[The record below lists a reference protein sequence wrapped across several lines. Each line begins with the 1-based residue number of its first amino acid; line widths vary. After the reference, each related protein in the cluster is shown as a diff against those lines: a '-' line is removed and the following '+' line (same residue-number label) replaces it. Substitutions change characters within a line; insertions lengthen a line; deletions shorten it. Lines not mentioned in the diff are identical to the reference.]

1 MKLVSATA
9 RNYRV
14 HNDKT
19 VDFDPRLTLIT
30 GPNESGKSTLAE
42 AIHRGLFLRFKTGG
56 EIQKGMVSSRGGG
69 HPEVEILFE
78 AEGKNAAIKKVFKG
92 QTGSCSLNITGQP
105 ALTGDAAEDALAALL
120 KVGEAA
126 RGSGVDQRWAHL
138 WVWQGTSGRD
148 PSATVA
154 EQQDDLIRRLQE
166 HGGEALILSNLDQQI
181 ASDIREKENELFT
194 NGGDARANTAWHRAK
209 QEVARLQEQHDSRL
223 AKVNEL
229 AEAADLYRKAIA
241 TLEEK
246 RRDLNGTQDDLEKWK
261 EKSERA
267 ESLARELDPLQRDL
281 DDYER
286 GITELEKV
294 AAGLVTAREEKEE
307 AAKGLADGRKVI
319 AQLREK
325 AEAAAT
331 EVRTA
336 AENVSAARRA
346 FDEARKTAGALAH
359 HVNALEKKAQL
370 EKLQE
375 EGAHIEARQKDL
387 SGIQLDLDKLP
398 AITPDDLDELEGL
411 KQDMDAAAARLSAL
425 GARIKVVRAGEAI
438 KIDGRKI
445 AEGEEDVITSAAII
459 QVGDKIKLQ
468 VSPGRHE
475 DLDSAREE
483 VDESRNSFAD
493 ALMAKGLK
501 DITAARSARTTREH
515 LEDKKSSV
523 EKELKRLKPSDHQ
536 RNIEE
541 VTREYLEA
549 ERVAEIAAKEAGLI
563 LPAKL
568 ADAKSARKEAGAAL
582 EKIEHQAAAAENRKQ
597 ALEEMRQSA
606 DEDYQARQDTIVEV
620 EKRLAGAES
629 QINAIEALHGSGE
642 VRAGR
647 LLKLKGQRDTVAA
660 SMQNIK
666 KQIAELQPELIKS
679 TIERL
684 ERAAKV
690 LQGAIDHADRER
702 IGHEVRLKQNGSSDP
717 HAELAQAA
725 SDLENARSHGASLE
739 RQARAVKLLAELSGS
754 IQKESAARL
763 TQPLEEAASRY
774 LQCMFGRDTMVR
786 LKWND
791 EKRQFEGLEVS
802 REGAGLSTFAF
813 EALSGGA
820 REQVGV
826 ALRLAMAEVL
836 AAGHGGQLPVVL
848 DDAFANS
855 DPGRVKALQSML
867 DLAANRGL
875 QIIVLTCNPSDYST
889 LGAREINL
897 AGR

>member
-1 MKLVSATA
+1 MKLVSATV

-14 HNDKT
+14 HSDKT

-30 GPNESGKSTLAE
+30 GPNESGKSTLVE

-56 EIQKGMVSSRGGG
+56 EVQKGMVSSRVGG
-69 HPEVEILFE
+69 HPEVEIRFE
-78 AEGKNAAIKKVFKG
+78 AEEKSATIKKGFKG
-92 QTGSCSLNITGQP
+92 QTGSCSLNIAGQP

-148 PSATVA
+148 PAATVA

-166 HGGEALILSNLDQQI
+166 HGGALILSNLDQQI

-194 NGGDARANTAWHRAK
+194 NGGDARANTAWHRAL
-209 QEVARLQEQHDSRL
+209 QEVERLEEQHDSRL

-246 RRDLNGTQDDLEKWK
+246 RRDLNGTQAELEKWK

-267 ESLARELDPLQRDL
+267 ESLARELAPLQRDL
-281 DDYER
+281 DDCER

-294 AAGLVTAREEKEE
+294 AAGLVTAREEKED
-307 AAKGLADGRKVI
+307 AAKELAYGRNAI

-325 AEAAAT
+325 AEAAAA

-346 FDEARKTAGALAH
+346 FDEARKKAGALAH
-359 HVNALEKKAQL
+359 HVTALEKKAQL

-387 SGIQLDLDKLP
+387 AGIQAQLDKLP
-398 AITPDDLDELEGL
+398 AVRPEDLDELEGL
-411 KQDMDAAAARLSAL
+411 KEDMDAAAARLSAL
-425 GARIKVVRAGEAI
+425 GARIKIVRAGEAI

-445 AEGEEDVITSAAII
+445 AEGEAEVITSAAII
-459 QVGDKIKLQ
+459 QVGDKTELQ

-483 VDESRNSFAD
+483 AEESRKSFAD
-493 ALMAKGLK
+493 ALIAKGLK
-501 DITAARSARTTREH
+501 DIAAARSALTTREH

-523 EKELKRLKPSDHQ
+523 EKELKRLKPADHK
-536 RNIEE
+536 RNIDE
-541 VTREYLEA
+541 VTREHLEA
-549 ERVAEIAAKEAGLI
+549 ERVAGVAAKEAGLE

-568 ADAKSARKEAGAAL
+568 ADAKSARKEADAGL
-582 EKIEHQAAAAENRKQ
+582 KKIEHEAAAAENRKD
-597 ALEEMRQSA
+597 ALEKIRQTA
-606 DEDYQARQDTIVEV
+606 DEDYQARQDTIVDI

-702 IGHEVRLKQNGSSDP
+702 IGNEVRLKQNGSSDP

-725 SDLENARSHGASLE
+725 SDLENARVHCASLE
-739 RQARAVKLLAELSGS
+739 RQARAIKLLAELSGS

-763 TQPLEEAASRY
+763 TQPLEEAASHY
-774 LQCMFGRDTMVR
+774 LQCMFGRDATVR
-786 LKWND
+786 LKWIA
-791 EKRQFEGLEVS
+791 ETRKFEGLEVS

-855 DPGRVKALQSML
+855 DPDRVKALQSML